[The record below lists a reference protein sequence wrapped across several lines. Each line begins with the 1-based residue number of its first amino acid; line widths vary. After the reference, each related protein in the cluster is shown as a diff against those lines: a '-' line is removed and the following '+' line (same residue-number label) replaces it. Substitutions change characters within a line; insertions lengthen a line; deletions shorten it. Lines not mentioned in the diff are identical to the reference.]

1 MAQQEHHLLTLLPL
15 PKMEHIFDN
24 SVHFKPDLAHTH
36 VLPTSISPDTQKLTH
51 SPGRQGNT
59 HMTNS

>member
-15 PKMEHIFDN
+15 PKIEHIFGN

-36 VLPTSISPDTQKLTH
+36 VLPTSITPDTQKLPILQADRAIH
-51 SPGRQGNT
+51 I
-59 HMTNS
+59 